1 MAKKTS
7 AHAYA
12 QALLELATEPWLKGL
27 RLVNRRL
34 HEQRLLARLDDPAVA
49 ESEKK
54 TLLASV
60 LVPLLMLAGDGSRIF
75 IIYTRLG
82 AATDLAC
89 AELGYM
95 LVDRQGFLTGGPGAG
110 NMIPSLGELHIPV
123 SASGFSFQLN
133 GNAVQCTG
141 RVTFPLL
148 LLPGQE
154 VTLTQVSADEVR
166 FISP

>member
-1 MAKKTS
+1 MKRWERGSTFAWT
-7 AHAYA
+7 
-12 QALLELATEPWLKGL
+12 
-27 RLVNRRL
+27 
-34 HEQRLLARLDDPAVA
+34 AV
-49 ESEKK
+49 
-54 TLLASV
+54 LLASV

-95 LVDRQGFLTGGPGAG
+95 LANRQGFLTGGTGAA
-110 NMIPSLGELHIPV
+110 NMIPKGWAQAAEANFAQSLGELHIPI

-154 VTLTQVSADEVR
+154 VTLTHVSADEVR